1 MRGSLASIRVSP
13 SITVNCFLLIIKY
26 LPFLMYFYCSR
37 GYSYPLYFSNAN
49 GVSRG
54 IYPTT
59 SFVETGVTSG
69 ERDRVTAVITL
80 LEHSVSAQITTS
92 YPSVS
97 CRQTGVPLF
106 TSPLS
111 LPITQCRLQ
120 CDPNTPL
127 IARPFSRSHGGGV
140 RRLVLSDK
148 ARSSLGSQLFNCQG
162 SNSFSPHYKG
172 HLQGVFT
179 PPVKTFL
186 TIKDN
191 YIPFSNPRKII
202 YLLVFTEH

>member
-1 MRGSLASIRVSP
+1 
-13 SITVNCFLLIIKY
+13 
-26 LPFLMYFYCSR
+26 
-37 GYSYPLYFSNAN
+37 LYFSNAN

-69 ERDRVTAVITL
+69 ERGRVTAVITL
-80 LEHSVSAQITTS
+80 LGHSVSAQITAS

-97 CRQTGVPLF
+97 CRQTGVSLF

-111 LPITQCRLQ
+111 LPITLCRLR
-120 CDPNTPL
+120 CNPNTPL
-127 IARPFSRSHGGGV
+127 IARPFSRSHGGGA

-148 ARSSLGSQLFNCQG
+148 ARSSLSSQLFNCQG

-179 PPVKTFL
+179 PSVKTFL

-191 YIPFSNPRKII
+191 YIPFSNPRKKI
-202 YLLVFTEH
+202 YLLIFVVHKKALQLTGQKGIGCVRIFGRKKPCFSFKNSLQPPFLLVEA